1 MATTTHKLTLGSKS
15 DAATVAVKDLERARR
30 FYEETLGLKVVA
42 TEGDQVAVYQT
53 GDSQLMV
60 YVSRFAGT
68 NQATGVTWNVGD
80 ELDEVVEALNERG
93 VRFEHYDMPATTRT
107 GDIHRS
113 GEVQVAWFK
122 DPDGNIISLVNSH

>member
-1 MATTTHKLTLGSKS
+1 MATTTHNLTLGSKNA
-15 DAATVAVKDLERARR
+15 AATVAVKDLEKARK
-30 FYEETLGLKVVA
+30 FYEETLGLKLVA

-60 YVSRFAGT
+60 YVSTFAGT

-80 ELDEVVEALNERG
+80 ELEEAVEALNERG
-93 VRFEHYDMPATTRT
+93 VRFEHYDMPETTRT
-107 GDIHRS
+107 GDIHKS
-113 GEVQVAWFK
+113 GDVMVAWFK

>member
-1 MATTTHKLTLGSKS
+1 MATTTHKLTLGSKNA
-15 DAATVAVKDLERARR
+15 AATVAVKDLERARR
-30 FYEETLGLKVVA
+30 FYEETLGLKLVA

-53 GDSQLMV
+53 GDAQLMV
-60 YVSRFAGT
+60 YVSTFAGT

-80 ELDEVVEALNERG
+80 ELEEVVEALNERG
-93 VRFEHYDMPATTRT
+93 VRFEHYDMPETTRT

-113 GEVQVAWFK
+113 GDVLVAWFK